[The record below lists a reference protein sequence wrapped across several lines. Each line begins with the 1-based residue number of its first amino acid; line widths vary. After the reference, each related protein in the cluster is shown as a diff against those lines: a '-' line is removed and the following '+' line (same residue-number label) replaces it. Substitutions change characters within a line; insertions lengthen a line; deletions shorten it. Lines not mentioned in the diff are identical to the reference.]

1 MIGEFDPG
9 SALNR
14 LAGGAR
20 SSLGEPAVRSMV
32 AQREQGSNSVTREQP
47 TAPLRREQN
56 LPETRLPYSPSP
68 ETPLPRQR

>member
-32 AQREQGSNSVTREQP
+32 ANREQGSNSVTREQP
-47 TAPLRREQN
+47 KAPLRREQN
-56 LPETRLPYSPSP
+56 VPEIRLPYNPAT
-68 ETPLPRQR
+68 ETTRAQQR